1 MAAYSALLSP
11 FRLGRVA
18 LKNRVFSAAHAPGY
32 LEGGVPGM
40 RYKLYHEEKAKG
52 GLALTMF
59 GGSANVARDSGS
71 IFGQIYLGS
80 DANPAG
86 RFELYRVGDALAGR
100 DIHAAI
106 HDSLRLCSAL

>member
-1 MAAYSALLSP
+1 MSIFKSLLSP
-11 FRLGRVA
+11 MTLGGLS

-32 LEGGVPGM
+32 VTGGVPGS
-40 RYKLYHEEKAKG
+40 RYQLYHEEKAKG

-80 DANPAG
+80 DAIVPHFKAFAD
-86 RFELYRVGDALAGR
+86 RIHRHDCALM
-100 DIHAAI
+100 
-106 HDSLRLCSAL
+106 C